1 MKKKLAL
8 GLALILACGTLAG
21 CGGSSD
27 SSEGSSEGSG
37 DGSVTAKVIDIDLTS
52 EEYAFGVDK
61 NQPELLDQVNGFIA
75 KIQEDGTFDE
85 ICDKY
90 FGGGEPEAV
99 ESAELDSSKEDRKSV
114 V

>member
-1 MKKKLAL
+1 MFMQRESEWRECYEKELAL

-21 CGGSSD
+21 CGGSGD

-61 NQPELLDQVNGFIA
+61 NQPELLDQVNGLLPRSRKTA
-75 KIQEDGTFDE
+75 PLMK
-85 ICDKY
+85 
-90 FGGGEPEAV
+90 
-99 ESAELDSSKEDRKSV
+99 SAINTSERRT
-114 V
+114 